1 MIDVQPINVDGNLYQ
16 GVSVTLPKTTL
27 LVITGKSGYIMC
39 GALDV
44 KLLNDKLADRNVIA
58 GKAVGVRTLDDLLHA
73 PLAEVTIGAEKLGIH
88 IGTTGIDALKL
99 MA

>member
-1 MIDVQPINVDGNLYQ
+1 MIDVQPFTIDGNLYQ
-16 GVSVTLPKTTL
+16 GISVSLPKTTL
-27 LVITGKSGYIMC
+27 LVITGKNGYIMC

-44 KLLNDKLADRNVIA
+44 NLLNDKLADRNVLA

-88 IGTTGIDALKL
+88 AGTIGLDALKK

>member
-73 PLAEVTIGAEKLGIH
+73 SLAEVTIGAEKLGIH
-88 IGTTGIDALKL
+88 VGTTGIEALKL

>member
-27 LVITGKSGYIMC
+27 LMITGKSGYIMC

-88 IGTTGIDALKL
+88 VGTTGIEALKL

>member
-1 MIDVQPINVDGNLYQ
+1 MIDVQPINVEGNLYQ

-88 IGTTGIDALKL
+88 VGTTGIEALKI

>member
-73 PLAEVTIGAEKLGIH
+73 SLAEVTIGAEKLGIH
-88 IGTTGIDALKL
+88 VGTTGIDALKL

>member
-88 IGTTGIDALKL
+88 VGTTGIDALKL

>member
-88 IGTTGIDALKL
+88 VGTTGIEALKL